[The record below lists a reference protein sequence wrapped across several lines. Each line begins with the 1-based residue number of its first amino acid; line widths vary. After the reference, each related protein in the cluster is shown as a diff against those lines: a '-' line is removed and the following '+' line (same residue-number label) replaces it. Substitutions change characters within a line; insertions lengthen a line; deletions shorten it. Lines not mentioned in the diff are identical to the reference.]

1 MIRSDCHS
9 HLLSNVCAWATGGVF
24 FLNCNGESDVYKNNI
39 TLDVSK
45 REKILPRSLS
55 SSSVCTPSTQWDG
68 PHSSTGS
75 LLGGKEREK
84 KRCTTVSQSTVSGH
98 WVAGV
103 NQSQSLS
110 LLCQTMWTT
119 ITKKMFP
126 QMIGVWSWGRLLSN
140 LNLSCQLLMTWQLLS
155 HFTFWIGK

>member
-110 LLCQTMWTT
+110 LLCQTMWTK
-119 ITKKMFP
+119 ITKKCFP
-126 QMIGVWSWGRLLSN
+126 KWLESGVEADFYP
-140 LNLSCQLLMTWQLLS
+140 TWICHVS
-155 HFTFWIGK
+155 Y